1 MDVGSGNGKGS
12 AQRVQRGRSGAPT
25 FTQASHTGP
34 SGHAPQIRQALGR
47 ADRAALPAF
56 GSEAKSRK
64 ELMSHGMAATAPIA
78 RCRHAPIVVQG

>member
-1 MDVGSGNGKGS
+1 MVVGLGTGKGTDH
-12 AQRVQRGRSGAPT
+12 RVERGRSGAPT
-25 FTQASHTGP
+25 CAQASHTGP